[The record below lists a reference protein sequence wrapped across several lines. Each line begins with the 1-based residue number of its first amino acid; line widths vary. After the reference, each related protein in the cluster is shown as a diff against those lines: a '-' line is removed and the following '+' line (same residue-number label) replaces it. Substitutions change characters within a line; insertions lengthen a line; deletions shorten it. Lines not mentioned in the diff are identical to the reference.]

1 MNLLGALAPFRG
13 LATARLRDATRTDL
27 LAVAGVTVVAL
38 LVYCVGHATLTAEP
52 LMFGRSLAWSLAHG
66 AGLAALLAG
75 ARFAE
80 RTERVDRRWMLPLAL
95 IAGLGT
101 SAAGLMLAGT
111 LLSGEIFLPD
121 YVTATIYAVGAVA
134 LTWLVRPGA
143 ASERVLLV
151 DFGTAR
157 ERIAVDSVMA
167 AHGARNYAELH
178 LVDDARPAL
187 VRTTLSGLES
197 ECRGRLVRVQRSWLV
212 NPDHLERLTQ
222 GPRGTLLIELKRGVE
237 VPVSARY
244 ADAVRADPRFVPA
257 RVDSSQNARR
267 EAG

>member
-13 LATARLRDATRTDL
+13 LAAARLSRTTSAEL
-27 LAVAGVTVVAL
+27 LTLAGATVVAL

-75 ARFAE
+75 ARSA
-80 RTERVDRRWMLPLAL
+80 ERVDRAWMLPISLVV
-95 IAGLGT
+95 GLGT
-101 SAAGLMLAGT
+101 STAVLMMGGRLLAGAW
-111 LLSGEIFLPD
+111 LLPD
-121 YVTATIYAVGAVA
+121 YVTSTTYAAGAVA
-134 LTWLVRPGA
+134 LTWLVRPGP

-157 ERIAVDSVMA
+157 ERIAMGSILA

-178 LVDDARPAL
+178 LVDDPRPAL
-187 VRTTLSGLES
+187 VRSTLSGLEN
-197 ECRGRLVRVQRSWLV
+197 ECGGQLVRVQRSWLV
-212 NPDHLERLTQ
+212 NPDHLERLLQ
-222 GPRGTLLIELKRGVE
+222 GPRGTLRIQLKGGLE

-244 ADAVRADPRFVPA
+244 AEAVRSDPRFVPA
-257 RVDSSQNARR
+257 RADSSPEAGR
-267 EAG
+267 EAV